1 MINRMQNAD
10 LYKIFFRCFLVQ
22 GSWNFKSL
30 LGLGFCYSAIP
41 IMKRLY
47 HTSEEQ
53 SAFLQRHLSFF
64 NAHPYFASW
73 CLGAV
78 AKLEE
83 EALLHE
89 WPDRNPITIF
99 KERLA
104 GPLGSIGDQYF
115 WNGLKPL
122 VAGIGVLLGIL
133 IGWVAIPVVLIV
145 YNIPHIYIRSKGI
158 WLGYKKGFDIISNL
172 SLRKFSR
179 VFQALAVLGILVA
192 GLCTGVAVKWN
203 SQQSNEHLGI
213 FLITVLVT
221 LLSLLT
227 RKTVTFA
234 LILSFLL
241 GITYIIIIN
250 LLQPVNG
257 VV

>member
-1 MINRMQNAD
+1 MQNAD

-30 LGLGFCYSAIP
+30 LGLGFCFSAIP

-47 HTSEEQ
+47 QTPEEQ
-53 SAFLQRHLSFF
+53 SAFLIRHLTFF

-83 EALLHE
+83 EALQRQ
-89 WPDRNPITIF
+89 WPDTNPITVF

-122 VAGIGVLLGIL
+122 SSGLGVTLGIL
-133 IGWVAIPVVLIV
+133 IGWLAIPVFFLV
-145 YNIPHIYIRSKGI
+145 YNIPHIYIRFKGL
-158 WLGYKKGFDIISNL
+158 WLGYKKGFDIISDL

-179 VFQALAVLGILVA
+179 VFQTLSTLGIFVA
-192 GLCTGVAVKWN
+192 GLCVSVAAKWN
-203 SQQSNEHLGI
+203 WHQSFEHLAI
-213 FLITVLVT
+213 FLITVVVT
-221 LLSLLT
+221 LLSLY
-227 RKTVTFA
+227 RHKNVTFA
-234 LILSFLL
+234 LVLSLLL
-241 GITYIIIIN
+241 GIALVVFKN
-250 LLQPVNG
+250 LFQSTENIPL
-257 VV
+257 